1 MLKEKTER
9 IEIEGKEYILKFRKN
24 IFDNSKYVVEILKEK
39 GQYEL
44 VTVAC
49 IELEEEQW
57 KSK

>member
-44 VTVAC
+44 ITVAC
-49 IELEEEQW
+49 IELEEEQ
-57 KSK
+57 